1 MSIVVIFILYA
12 IRPASVVQRFYRYGS
27 NCWIPCHSVP
37 PLFSLV
43 GVLWRTKH
51 NTIPPLFSVYRGYY
65 TVAQRYVFYFRVA
78 KQYFTNE
85 RSEWVKYCFCH
96 KKIKFISSSRQ
107 VMFFLLYR
115 QNDIDKI
122 IEGNYQIYV
131 IDKLMCEIM
140 ENKPLGS
147 RM

>member
-1 MSIVVIFILYA
+1 MA
-12 IRPASVVQRFYRYGS
+12 RRYE
-27 NCWIPCHSVP
+27 
-37 PLFSLV
+37 
-43 GVLWRTKH
+43 
-51 NTIPPLFSVYRGYY
+51 
-65 TVAQRYVFYFRVA
+65 FYFRVA
-78 KQYFTNE
+78 KQYFTKE
-85 RSEWVKYCFCH
+85 RSESVKYCFCH
-96 KKIKFISSSRQ
+96 EKIKFISLSRR

-122 IEGNYQIYV
+122 IEENYQNNL